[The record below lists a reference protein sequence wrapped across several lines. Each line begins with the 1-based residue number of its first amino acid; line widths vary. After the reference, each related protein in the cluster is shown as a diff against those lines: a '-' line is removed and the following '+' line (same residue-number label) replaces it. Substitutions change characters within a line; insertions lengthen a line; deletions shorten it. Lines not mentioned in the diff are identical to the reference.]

1 MPIITTN
8 ELQIVLDKVS
18 RYVSEAVGDQA
29 FNNAFTAG
37 LETAAQ
43 NTLSG
48 SNGLSTYLLTISD
61 IDVLA
66 DFMPAARNLD
76 EIHPTPPDAF
86 LLKIPEVAALIT
98 GMNNHFKL
106 FGYKGVDDYL
116 TQLNVVT
123 PTLRA
128 HGHFKKYLGTITAG
142 NSFIPADVDLATFD
156 ITGAAAGTYTHLTKI
171 DKVKYAGAKLVV
183 VNVGALNSAPVVSV
197 TGVKLDGTTAT
208 LTATLSTAT
217 DAHETNLSDT
227 TKKFIDV
234 TAISVTSL
242 GTSGDK
248 IKIRAKT
255 DRDISAA

>member
-1 MPIITTN
+1 MPLITN
-8 ELQIVLDKVS
+8 SALQTVLDKTA
-18 RYVSEAVGDQA
+18 RYVTEAVGDKE
-29 FNNAFTAG
+29 FNDEFTAG
-37 LETAAQ
+37 METAAL
-43 NTLSG
+43 NVWSG
-48 SNGLSTYLLTISD
+48 SNGLSTYLLTIDD

-66 DFMPAARNLD
+66 DLMPAARDLD
-76 EIHPTPPDAF
+76 ENHPIPPDGF
-86 LLKIPEVAALIT
+86 LLKIKEISALIT

-106 FGYKGVDDYL
+106 FGYKGLDDYL
-116 TQLNVVT
+116 TQLNGVT

-128 HGHFKKYLGTITAG
+128 HGHFKKYLGTITAA
-142 NSFIPADVDLATFD
+142 NSFVPNDVDIATLD

-171 DKVKYAGAKLVV
+171 DKTKYAGAKLVV
-183 VNVGALNSAPVVSV
+183 KNVGALNSAPVISV

-217 DAHETNLSDT
+217 DAFETNLSDT

-248 IKIRAKT
+248 IKIVAKS

>member
-1 MPIITTN
+1 MSIITTG
-8 ELQIVLDKVS
+8 ELTVVLDKMA

-29 FNNAFTAG
+29 FDDAFTAG

-43 NTLSG
+43 NVLSG
-48 SNGLSTYLLTISD
+48 SNGLATYLLTISD
-61 IDVLA
+61 VDVLA
-66 DFMPAARNLD
+66 DFMPAARDLD
-76 EIHPTPPDAF
+76 ENHPTPPDGF
-86 LLKIPEVAALIT
+86 LLKIAEVTALVT

-116 TQLNVVT
+116 TQLNAVT

-128 HGHFKKYLGTITAG
+128 HGHFKKYLSTITAG
-142 NSFIPADVDLATFD
+142 NSFIPADVDLATLD
-156 ITGAAAGTYTHLTKI
+156 ITGAAAGTFTHLTKI
-171 DKVKYAGAKLVV
+171 DKTKYAGAKLVV
-183 VNVGALNSAPVVSV
+183 VNVGALASAPVISV

-208 LTATLSTAT
+208 LTATLATNT

-234 TAISVTSL
+234 TAISVSSL
-242 GTSGDK
+242 GTGGDK